1 MGTTA
6 AGAPRFPG
14 RSAAILAG
22 GKSSRM
28 GTNKA
33 LLDVRGSAMIRRTTG
48 LLRPLVDDLFLVA
61 NDPAPYADL
70 GLPVFPD
77 IHLGRGPLGGIHAA
91 ITHAAHPL
99 VLCAACDM
107 PHIQPGILG
116 LLLDAADLSADAVIP
131 RPDGRPEAL
140 LAVYGR
146 SALPAIE
153 RSIAAGRLRVMDALE
168 GLRVRFLD
176 ESELAP
182 VDPGRCSFVNVNT
195 PADLDAARAFAGQG
209 RR

>member
-1 MGTTA
+1 METTA
-6 AGAPRFPG
+6 AGVPRFPG

-33 LLDVRGSAMIRRTTG
+33 LLDVRGSAMIRRTVG

-61 NDPAPYADL
+61 DDPVPYSDL
-70 GLPVFPD
+70 GLPVVPD
-77 IHLGRGPLGGIHAA
+77 IHPGRGPIGGIHAA
-91 ITHAAHPL
+91 IVHAAHPL

-107 PHIQPGILG
+107 PHILPGILD
-116 LLLDAADLSADAVIP
+116 LLLDAADLSADAVVP

-146 SALPAIE
+146 SALTAIE
-153 RSIAAGRLRVMDALE
+153 RSFAAGRLRIMDALE

-176 ESELAP
+176 ESELAT
-182 VDPGRCSFVNVNT
+182 VDPGRCSFANVNT
-195 PADLDAARAFAGQG
+195 PADLTAARAFTGQG